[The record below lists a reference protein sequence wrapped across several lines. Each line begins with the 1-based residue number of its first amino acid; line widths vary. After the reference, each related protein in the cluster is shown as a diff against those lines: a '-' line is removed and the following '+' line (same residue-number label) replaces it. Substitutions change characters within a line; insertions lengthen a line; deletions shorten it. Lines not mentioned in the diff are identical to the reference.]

1 VNRAEICGACGHANP
16 PESRFCGGCGAQ
28 LIGEISC
35 AACGASNPADQRFCN
50 RCGSALEAAAPQEAT
65 AGPPPA
71 EGPEPV
77 AAPADIPATP
87 EHLAAKIRAGRSSL
101 EGERKQVTVLF
112 ADVVGSMELSEQA
125 DTELWRQVMNRFFS
139 ILSEGIHRFEG
150 TVDKFTGDGAM
161 ALFGAPIA
169 HEDHARRACYAALH
183 LQERLGEWAGEL
195 RRSEGLNVSVRMGLN
210 SGEVVVGAIGD
221 DLGMEYTAV
230 GHTVGLAQRMESLA
244 ESGKAYLTGDTAALV
259 EGYLALEPLGEFQV
273 KGVSQPLS
281 VYELKGPGSARGRL
295 DVSIARGL
303 SRFVGRDDEMQ
314 ELGDALERAVGG
326 DASVIGIIGEA
337 GVGKSR
343 LCHEFA
349 QRCRARGLP
358 VYHATGQAH
367 TSSVP
372 LLPVLQLMRSYFD
385 IVDQDDDQTARER
398 IAGKLLLLDPEFADD
413 LPLIFDF
420 LAVPDPERPPARMD
434 PEARQRRL
442 LDLTKRLIRAQSARN
457 PGVTLFE
464 DLHWIDPASEAFLA
478 NHVEA
483 VSGTR
488 SLTVVNFRPEYSSG
502 WMSKDYYRQLALAP
516 LGPEETEQMLAGL
529 LGSHPSLSEL
539 PAMIRERT
547 GGNPFF
553 MEEVVQSLV
562 ERGNLEGTAGAF
574 ELVRPVDQTE
584 VPATVHAVLAAR
596 IDRLPER
603 EKALLQ
609 LGAVIGKEFSQP
621 VLERASELEAA
632 ELSEALRELVAGEFL
647 YEQELYPEAIYAFKH
662 PLTME
667 VAYGSQLAD
676 RRAASHAKVATAIAE
691 HEPERLDE
699 RAALL
704 ADHWEAAGEQLE
716 SARWHARAAAWTGT
730 HQPVQSLEH
739 WQRVRE
745 LSDGLPESAETTA
758 LGLSSRLF
766 TLQYAWR
773 LGMGHDE
780 AERLFKEAERI
791 ASRTGDI
798 HSRAILL
805 SVYGGIRGTSDGEP
819 REFAQLARQAIA
831 LAEESEDPALYVTV
845 ALSAYALFVVGD
857 NEDGVRVLDRAIELA
872 DDDPS
877 VGAGIAVAC
886 PLAYCYA
893 FKGGIVAAM
902 GRIGE
907 ARELIERGARIAR
920 EQDDIETLGWSHMWR
935 VWLGYYEG
943 TGEGQLA
950 HAQQSLEIAERLGD
964 SFSRTWSWY
973 WLGYAQKELGEFEL
987 AVEALERARALS
999 KDRRTAVEA
1008 EPYRLAVLGEAYAGL
1023 GDIGRA
1029 GELAQASIELARNAG
1044 QRAAELLAAVSYA
1057 RVYLQALG
1065 AAARPHVEPV
1075 IARGFELVEST
1086 DSHSYTPLLHVE
1098 SAELAG
1104 RVGDEETR
1112 QRQLGEAHRLFTEIG
1127 ASARAAAVAAE
1138 LAEEREPAHD

>member
-1 VNRAEICGACGHANP
+1 VE
-16 PESRFCGGCGAQ
+16 
-28 LIGEISC
+28 
-35 AACGASNPADQRFCN
+35 
-50 RCGSALEAAAPQEAT
+50 EAAAAPPAT
-65 AGPPPA
+65 APTGAATPPPA
-71 EGPEPV
+71 DLPT
-77 AAPADIPATP
+77 TP
-87 EHLAAKIRAGRSSL
+87 EHLAAKIRAARSSL
-101 EGERKQVTVLF
+101 EGEHKQVTVLF
-112 ADVVGSMELSEQA
+112 ADVVGSMELSEQT
-125 DTELWRQVMNRFFS
+125 DTELWRRVMERFFA
-139 ILSEGIHRFEG
+139 ILCDGIHRFEG

-183 LQERLGEWAGEL
+183 LQQQLAEYAAEL
-195 RRSEGLNVSVRMGLN
+195 RRDEGLNVSVRMGLN
-210 SGEVVVGAIGD
+210 SGEVVVGAIGE

-244 ESGKAYLTGDTAALV
+244 EAGKAYLTGHTARLV
-259 EGYLALEPLGEFQV
+259 EGYLSLESLGEFQV

-281 VYELKGPGSARGRL
+281 VYELRGTGSARGRL

-303 SRFVGRDDEMQ
+303 SRFVGRDDEMGVL
-314 ELGDALERAVGG
+314 EDALERALEG
-326 DASVIGIIGEA
+326 DASVIGIVGEA

-343 LCHEFA
+343 LCHEFV

-398 IAGKLLLLDPEFADD
+398 IAGKLLLLDPGFADD

-420 LAVPDPERPPARMD
+420 LAVPDPERPPPRMD
-434 PEARQRRL
+434 PEARQRQL
-442 LDLTKRLIRAQSARN
+442 LDLTKRVIRAQSDRN

-464 DLHWIDPASEAFLA
+464 DLHWIDPASEAFVA

-488 SLTVVNFRPEYSSG
+488 SITVVNFRPEYASG
-502 WMSKDYYRQLALAP
+502 WMSTSYYRQVALAP
-516 LGPEETEQMLAGL
+516 LGPAETEQMLAGL

-562 ERGNLEGTAGAF
+562 ERGNLEGTTGAF
-574 ELVRPVDQTE
+574 ELVRPVDQAA

-596 IDRLPER
+596 IDRLADR

-609 LGAVIGKEFSQP
+609 LAAVIGKEFSQP
-621 VLERASELEAA
+621 VLERATELDAPELE
-632 ELSEALRELVAGEFL
+632 EALRELVAGEFL

-676 RRAASHAKVATAIAE
+676 RRASSHAKVATAIAE

-704 ADHWEAAGEQLE
+704 ADHWEAAGENLE

-730 HQPVQSLEH
+730 HQPAQSLQH

-745 LSDGLPESAETTA
+745 LSDSLPDSDETTA
-758 LGLSSRLF
+758 LGLTSRVF
-766 TLQYAWR
+766 TLQFAWR

-780 AERLFKEAERI
+780 AETLFKEAERI

-798 HSRAILL
+798 HTRAILL
-805 SVYGGIRGTSDGEP
+805 SVYGGIRGTADGEP
-819 REFAQLARQAIA
+819 REFAELARQAIA
-831 LAEESEDPALYVTV
+831 LAEEAQDPGLYLTI
-845 ALSAYALFVVGD
+845 ALSAYALFVTGAI
-857 NEDGVRVLDRAIELA
+857 EEGVAILDRAIEIA
-872 DDDPS
+872 DGDPS
-877 VGAGIAVAC
+877 VGAGIAVGC
-886 PLAYCYA
+886 PLAYCYS
-893 FKGGIVAAM
+893 FKGGMLASI
-902 GRIGE
+902 GRMDE
-907 ARELIERGARIAR
+907 ARDLIERGAKLSR

-935 VWLGYYEG
+935 VWHSYCS
-943 TGEGQLA
+943 GEGDGMLA
-950 HAQQSLEIAERLGD
+950 HAQQALEIAERIGD
-964 SFSRTWSWY
+964 WFSRTWSWY
-973 WLGYAQKELGEFEL
+973 WLGFAQVERGEFGQ
-987 AVEALERARALS
+987 AVEALERSRS
-999 KDRRTAVEA
+999 ISEERRTAVEA
-1008 EPYRLAVLGEAYAGL
+1008 ETYRLAILGEAYAGL
-1023 GDIGRA
+1023 GDTER
-1029 GELAQASIELARNAG
+1029 
-1044 QRAAELLAAVSYA
+1044 A
-1057 RVYLQALG
+1057 RVLTEQGMELGRKNGQAPGEILAILAFARVMRASLG
-1065 AAARPHVEPV
+1065 AAARSQVEPAL
-1075 IARGFELVEST
+1075 ARGFELAES
-1086 DSHSYTPLLHVE
+1086 SGSKSMVPLLRVE
-1098 SAELAG
+1098 LGEIAGLAG
-1104 RVGDEETR
+1104 DGERRLREFR
-1112 QRQLGEAHRLFTEIG
+1112 EAHRLFSEIG
-1127 ASARAAAVAAE
+1127 ATARADALARE
-1138 LAEEREPAHD
+1138 LGAPQPARN